1 MVRLICEV
9 AIYLLGS
16 KFWLANKSSTTSE
29 VLVLVCVTVN
39 LSIRPMCVNV
49 DQVHATSC
57 FGLCCSKTYQPLVSI
72 EYVESTEEVDKLNI
86 VEMFC

>member
-1 MVRLICEV
+1 
-9 AIYLLGS
+9 
-16 KFWLANKSSTTSE
+16 
-29 VLVLVCVTVN
+29 
-39 LSIRPMCVNV
+39 MCVNV